1 MKFIFIIILS
11 MFYFLS
17 SALANEDA
25 LREKIEKAYPEITI
39 SSVVKTK
46 FNNLYEVLIGDQ
58 IIYTDEKFSFLIIGK
73 VVDPNT
79 RKDLTQARVDELTKV
94 DFNSLPFDQSI
105 KIVKGDGSKKLA
117 VFSDVDCPFC
127 KKLER
132 EALKELN
139 DATIYIFLYPL
150 DIHPDA
156 KPKSAKI
163 WCAKNRAEAWLDFML
178 NNKMVENDGNCKTP
192 ITETLA
198 LGRSLGITATPTII
212 LSTGKRVPGALSFE
226 ELDKFLKGFYD

>member
-17 SALANEDA
+17 SAVANEDA
-25 LREKIEKAYPEITI
+25 LREKIEMAYPEITI

-79 RKDLTQARVDELTKV
+79 RIDLTQARVDELTKV

-105 KIVKGDGSKKLA
+105 KIVKGDGSK
-117 VFSDVDCPFC
+117 S
-127 KKLER
+127 
-132 EALKELN
+132 
-139 DATIYIFLYPL
+139 
-150 DIHPDA
+150 
-156 KPKSAKI
+156 
-163 WCAKNRAEAWLDFML
+163 
-178 NNKMVENDGNCKTP
+178 
-192 ITETLA
+192 
-198 LGRSLGITATPTII
+198 
-212 LSTGKRVPGALSFE
+212 
-226 ELDKFLKGFYD
+226 